1 MIDDSRLPAEKKM
14 SKARALLVLSDIFF
28 GTISMKMHMVQDD
41 QRIIPTIATDGV
53 EIRYNKEWIEKQTVM
68 ECKALLAHECAHV
81 ALKHHLRRQNR
92 EFDIWNAAC
101 DFAIDP
107 ILKDAGYDLPD
118 GGHIRGDMHGTSA
131 EKNYAILQA
140 EVTSKN
146 KSSQQSDE
154 NQIQSAAGTQSQPQ
168 SQSKQS
174 ANNQQSKDNKQNQ
187 QQSKDN
193 KQNQQQ
199 SKDNQQKSAGNNQK
213 KQQIPVDKDHP
224 GLVLDAPI
232 NMNDKKEVQV
242 FEENLD
248 IAIEQAAQAAKKA
261 GQLPGSLEG
270 VVIKNKEH
278 KVDYRNLL
286 RDFLEKSLHA
296 GDYDWLRP
304 DQRFIEDDIY
314 LPGLDEEEDS
324 PKIIFA
330 IDASGSVGQDEK
342 QIYANEISGVIEEF
356 DAKILA
362 IYFDTKIQNTQI
374 LTSEDFPVKL
384 NWKGGG
390 GTRFKPVFEYIREEK
405 IECEAILFFTDMG
418 AWDWAELKKMPL
430 PDQPVIWMD
439 TYSGMKDKDVPFGE
453 IIKLKK

>member
-41 QRIIPTIATDGV
+41 QGIIPTIATDGV

-92 EFDIWNAAC
+92 EFGTWNAAC

-107 ILKDAGYDLPD
+107 ILKDAGYELPD

-131 EKNYAILQA
+131 EKNYAILQS
-140 EVTSKN
+140 ESMPK
-146 KSSQQSDE
+146 KPS
-154 NQIQSAAGTQSQPQ
+154 TQSGDDDGNTNDK
-168 SQSKQS
+168 KQD
-174 ANNQQSKDNKQNQ
+174 NQDGVGSGNKQQ
-187 QQSKDN
+187 
-193 KQNQQQ
+193 KQ
-199 SKDNQQKSAGNNQK
+199 KQKG
-213 KQQIPVDKDHP
+213 KQPIQADKNHP

-270 VVIKNKEH
+270 VVTKNKEH

-330 IDASGSVGQDEK
+330 IDASGSVGDSEK

-356 DAKILA
+356 DAEILA

-374 LTSEDFPVKL
+374 LTSEELPVKL

-390 GTRFKPVFEYIREEK
+390 GTRFKPVFEYIRNEK

-418 AWDWAELKKMPL
+418 AWDWDDLKKMPQ

-439 TYSGMKDKDVPFGE
+439 TYSDMQDKDVPFGE
-453 IIKLKK
+453 IVKLSL